1 MRFWAR
7 GLGFLRFKVQG
18 LGLLRFKVQGLGF
31 NFGWNKVLGCVLR
44 AKACRTLKL
53 SLPSLILGANNWGF
67 GIRVWGLRFKAV
79 WLLCLNL
86 RPATSVAVGGRLCV
100 HEAANLRRPACRA
113 SVLPVCLSSA
123 TPKP

>member
-31 NFGWNKVLGCVLR
+31 NFGWNRVLRCVLR

-53 SLPSLILGANNWGF
+53 SLPSLILEPIIGVSALGF
-67 GIRVWGLRFKAV
+67 GV
-79 WLLCLNL
+79 
-86 RPATSVAVGGRLCV
+86 
-100 HEAANLRRPACRA
+100 
-113 SVLPVCLSSA
+113 
-123 TPKP
+123 